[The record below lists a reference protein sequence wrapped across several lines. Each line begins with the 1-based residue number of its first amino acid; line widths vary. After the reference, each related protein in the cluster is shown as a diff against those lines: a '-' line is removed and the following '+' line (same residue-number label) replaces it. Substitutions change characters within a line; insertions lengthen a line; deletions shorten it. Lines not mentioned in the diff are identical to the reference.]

1 MQEYMHDHGSIV
13 HDAWPPSQM
22 QSFEGVMRTCHYPF
36 ETLRVPIALAVRLH
50 VDATLDSK
58 QSEQSHDA
66 CAGSSS
72 RRTEADQEHSSRA
85 SAMYSEPS

>member
-1 MQEYMHDHGSIV
+1 MQDYMHDHDSVV

-50 VDATLDSK
+50 VDAALDSK
-58 QSEQSHDA
+58 QSEQSHDD

-72 RRTEADQEHSSRA
+72 RKAEADREHSSRA
-85 SAMYSEPS
+85 SAVSSEPS